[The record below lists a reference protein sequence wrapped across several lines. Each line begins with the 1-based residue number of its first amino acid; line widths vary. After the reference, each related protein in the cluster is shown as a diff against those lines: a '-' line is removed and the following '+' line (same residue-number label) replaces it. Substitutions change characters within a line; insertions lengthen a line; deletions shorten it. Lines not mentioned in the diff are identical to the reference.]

1 VDTLDIVLH
10 FDKPSSTE
18 TYFHRIGRTGR
29 YGTYGISLM
38 FITEPNELEWVKPW
52 VDDTSDINDRFKN
65 KYTVPTSEKPYF
77 AEFLNGV
84 SNWKG
89 K

>member
-1 VDTLDIVLH
+1 
-10 FDKPSSTE
+10 
-18 TYFHRIGRTGR
+18 
-29 YGTYGISLM
+29 M